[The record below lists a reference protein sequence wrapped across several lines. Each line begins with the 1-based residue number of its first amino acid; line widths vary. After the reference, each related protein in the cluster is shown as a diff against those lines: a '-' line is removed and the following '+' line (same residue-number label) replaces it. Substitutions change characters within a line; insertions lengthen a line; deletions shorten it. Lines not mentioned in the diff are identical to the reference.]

1 MGKKK
6 KKSSLPLI
14 IEQFFKVTLCAKGW
28 SKSVRDSKGVLILF
42 IWSRSVCIKKKKFSH
57 EVQSPLIFLLYIE
70 ALEQYKPRYVFS
82 DQVKM

>member
-1 MGKKK
+1 MGFFFVFFFNYKKERNSMGKK

-42 IWSRSVCIKKKKFSH
+42 IWSRSVCIKKKNSLMKFRAH
-57 EVQSPLIFLLYIE
+57 
-70 ALEQYKPRYVFS
+70 
-82 DQVKM
+82 